1 MKTPRVNK
9 NKRVILISTAIAAVV
24 FAVAA
29 LSSGCCYIAK
39 QGVGLIARQNR
50 TVSIDKMLRDDGG
63 AKDVAPEMREFL
75 LRVGDIRSF
84 AMDTLGLK
92 RNNNYKKYL
101 RVDKDYAVD
110 VVTAS
115 KDDAFVPYK
124 WWFPVVGSIT
134 YKGFFDKTDAEREV
148 SRIKK
153 KGGYDIYMGRADAF
167 STLGFFS
174 DPIYSFMAN
183 YSVYDLASLIIH
195 EQTHATVYVRNQ
207 TQLSEE
213 IATFVG
219 DVGGLLYV
227 ERRFGAESEE
237 YRAAVLSKE
246 DYATY
251 IGLMRWLH
259 GELTALYGGDYGR
272 ERKLLEKERIFTD
285 FRGRVSSGYD
295 SLFRTPR
302 YAGLKEAKLNNAVIA
317 ARMTYNMDMALYYEL
332 YDSEGE
338 DLAAVIKK
346 LAALKK
352 VKGEYKEYIRG
363 DDKKVKFKSRS
374 ALSADIKTRPPRNPI
389 GRLPPDHSHSTVA
402 GGLDVMS

>member
-1 MKTPRVNK
+1 MNVCYITKGDMKISYVN
-9 NKRVILISTAIAAVV
+9 NKRVILISTAVAA
-24 FAVAA
+24 ALIIVAA
-29 LSSGCCYIAK
+29 LSNGCCYITK
-39 QGVGLIARQNR
+39 QGAGLIARQSR
-50 TVSIDKMLRDDGG
+50 AVSIDKMLRDGEGG
-63 AKDVAPEMREFL
+63 KGVTPETRDFL

-101 RVDKDYAVD
+101 LVDRDYAVD

-134 YKGFFDKTDAEREV
+134 YKGFFDKKDAETEAR
-148 SRIKK
+148 RIKK
-153 KGGYDIYMGRADAF
+153 RGGYDVYTGHADAF

-174 DPIYSFMAN
+174 DPVYSFMVN

-207 TQLSEE
+207 TQLNEE

-227 ERRFGAESEE
+227 ERRFGAGSEE

-246 DYATY
+246 DYAVY
-251 IGLMRWLH
+251 IGLMRSLH

-272 ERKLLEKERIFTD
+272 GYKLSEKERILAD
-285 FRGRVSSGYD
+285 FRGRVSRGYD

-332 YDSEGE
+332 YESEGR
-338 DLAAVIKK
+338 DLAAVVKK
-346 LAALKK
+346 LAALKR
-352 VKGEYKEYIRG
+352 VKGDYKEYIRG
-363 DDKKVKFKSRS
+363 MIKKSK
-374 ALSADIKTRPPRNPI
+374 
-389 GRLPPDHSHSTVA
+389 
-402 GGLDVMS
+402 

>member
-39 QGVGLIARQNR
+39 QGVGLIARQSR
-50 TVSIDKMLRDDGG
+50 TVSIDKMLRDGG
-63 AKDVAPEMREFL
+63 AEDVAPKMREFL

-115 KDDAFVPYK
+115 KDDAFEPYK
-124 WWFPVVGSIT
+124 WWFPVVGSVN
-134 YKGFFDKTDAEREV
+134 YKGFFDKIDADREAQ
-148 SRIKK
+148 RIKK
-153 KGGYDIYMGRADAF
+153 RGGYDVYMGHAAAF
-167 STLGFFS
+167 STLGFFG
-174 DPIYSFMAN
+174 DPVYSFMIN

-195 EQTHATVYVRNQ
+195 EQTHATVYVKNQ
-207 TQLSEE
+207 TQLNEE

-227 ERRFGAESEE
+227 ERRFGAGSEE

-246 DYATY
+246 DYETY
-251 IGLMRWLH
+251 IGLMRSLH
-259 GELTALYGGDYGR
+259 GELAALYDGDSGR
-272 ERKLLEKERIFTD
+272 GYKLSEKERIFTD
-285 FRGRVSSGYD
+285 FRSRVSSSYD
-295 SLFRTPR
+295 SLFKTPT
-302 YAGLKEAKLNNAVIA
+302 YAALKVTKLNNAVIA

-332 YDSEGE
+332 YESEGG

-346 LAALKK
+346 LATLKS
-352 VKGEYKEYIRG
+352 VKKGHKEYIG
-363 DDKKVKFKSRS
+363 GMIKK
-374 ALSADIKTRPPRNPI
+374 
-389 GRLPPDHSHSTVA
+389 
-402 GGLDVMS
+402 

>member
-1 MKTPRVNK
+1 MRTHHVSN
-9 NKRVILISTAIAAVV
+9 NKRVILISTAIAAV
-24 FAVAA
+24 ALISIAA
-29 LSSGCCYIAK
+29 LSNGCCYITK
-39 QGVGLIARQNR
+39 QGANLIARQSR
-50 TVSIDKMLRDDGG
+50 TVSIDKMLRDGG
-63 AKDVAPEMREFL
+63 GKGGKGVTSETRDFL

-84 AMDTLGLK
+84 AMDTLGLR

-101 RVDKDYAVD
+101 LVDRDYAVD

-134 YKGFFDKTDAEREV
+134 YKGFFDKKDAEREV
-148 SRIKK
+148 RRIKN
-153 KGGYDIYMGRADAF
+153 KGNYDIYMGRADAF

-174 DPIYSFMAN
+174 DPVYSFMVN

-207 TQLSEE
+207 TQLNEE

-219 DVGGLLYV
+219 DLGGLLYV
-227 ERRFGAESEE
+227 ERRFGTESEE

-251 IGLMRWLH
+251 IDLMRSLH
-259 GELTALYGGDYGR
+259 GELTALYGGDSGR
-272 ERKLLEKERIFTD
+272 GYKLSEKERIFAD
-285 FRGRVSSGYD
+285 FRGRVSSRYD

-332 YDSEGE
+332 YESEGG
-338 DLAAVIKK
+338 DLAAVIRK

-352 VKGEYKEYIRG
+352 VKGESKERIREMIR
-363 DDKKVKFKSRS
+363 K
-374 ALSADIKTRPPRNPI
+374 
-389 GRLPPDHSHSTVA
+389 
-402 GGLDVMS
+402 